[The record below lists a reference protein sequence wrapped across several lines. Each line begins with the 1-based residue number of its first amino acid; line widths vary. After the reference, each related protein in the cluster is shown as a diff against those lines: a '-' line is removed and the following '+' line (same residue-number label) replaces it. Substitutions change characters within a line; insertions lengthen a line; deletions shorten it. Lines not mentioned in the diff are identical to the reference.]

1 MLDDRGHHP
10 DTKKVVAKGFRTYN
24 FSLAMAE
31 PSKPPQYAVVAYVR
45 NSVGHFVED
54 LRRELYPEHGHLPAH
69 VTVLPPRYLRG
80 SEQEAIALLRHN
92 LDAVERFQIQMGPV
106 ETFVP
111 TTPTVFLRVEKHAH
125 RFRELH
131 EDLNEGPFRCD
142 EQWPY
147 MPHLTIVKMPTASQ
161 AEEALV
167 LSRDRWQRYQ
177 GHKTAEITE
186 ITFVR
191 EAADHH
197 WTDLATVALKPRK

>member
-1 MLDDRGHHP
+1 
-10 DTKKVVAKGFRTYN
+10 
-24 FSLAMAE
+24 MAD

-54 LRRELYPEHGHLPAH
+54 LRRELHPEHGHLPAH
-69 VTVLPPRYLRG
+69 VTILPPRYLRG
-80 SEQEAIALLRHN
+80 SEEEAVGLLRSS
-92 LDAVERFQIQMGPV
+92 LEKVERFQIQMGQV

-131 EDLNEGPFRCD
+131 ADLNAGPFRCE

-147 MPHLTIVKMPTASQ
+147 MPHLTIVKMPDE
-161 AEEALV
+161 AEAARALEV
-167 LSRDRWQRYQ
+167 SRERWQRYQ
-177 GHKTAEITE
+177 GERTADITE

-191 EAADHH
+191 EAMSQH
-197 WTDLATVALKPRK
+197 WTDLANVALKPRK

>member
-1 MLDDRGHHP
+1 
-10 DTKKVVAKGFRTYN
+10 
-24 FSLAMAE
+24 MAE

-54 LRRELYPEHGHLPAH
+54 LRRELHPEHGHLPAH
-69 VTVLPPRYLRG
+69 VTVLPPRYLHG
-80 SEQEAIALLRHN
+80 TEDEAIALLRSS
-92 LDAVERFQIQMGPV
+92 LEKVERFQIQMGHV

-131 EDLNEGPFRCD
+131 MDLNRGPLECK

-147 MPHLTIVKMPTASQ
+147 MPHLTIVKMPDEAQ
-161 AEEALV
+161 AAHALDV
-167 LSRDRWQRYQ
+167 SRERWQRYHGQ
-177 GHKTAEITE
+177 KTADIAE

-191 EAADHH
+191 EAMSQH